1 MRTYGRIEGA
11 WVEVKTSPDGDDSQ
25 IWLTTLC
32 QTLKLNRNES
42 PFYANYGIPA
52 QEAVQQQ
59 LYPDLYM
66 AQTQEQFTQYF
77 VSLSLAKLPAMKPTY
92 RIVAVTPKGALI
104 DAQVAT

>member
-1 MRTYGRIEGA
+1 M
-11 WVEVKTSPDGDDSQ
+11 VETSSTGDDSQ
-25 IWLTTLC
+25 VWLTTLC

-52 QEAVQQQ
+52 QASVQQQ

-66 AQTQEQFTQYF
+66 AQTQAQFTQYF
-77 VSLSLAKLPAMKPTY
+77 VSLTLAKLPATKPTY

-104 DAQVAT
+104 DTQVAT